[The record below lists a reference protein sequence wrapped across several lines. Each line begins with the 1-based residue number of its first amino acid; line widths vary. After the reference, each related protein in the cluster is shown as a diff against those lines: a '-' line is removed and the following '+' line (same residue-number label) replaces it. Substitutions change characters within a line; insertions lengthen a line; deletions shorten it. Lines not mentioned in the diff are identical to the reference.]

1 MVFNQ
6 FLSLLSHE
14 TQKRR
19 QVAYY
24 AERLF
29 ISPKY
34 LSKVCRNVSGKSP
47 LRWITDSVMED
58 SYALLRNTDLTV
70 KEISNRMGFP
80 NSSFFCQYFREQA
93 GITLIEYRNKITNQ
107 L

>member
-1 MVFNQ
+1 
-6 FLSLLSHE
+6 
-14 TQKRR
+14 
-19 QVAYY
+19 
-24 AERLF
+24 
-29 ISPKY
+29 
-34 LSKVCRNVSGKSP
+34 
-47 LRWITDSVMED
+47 MED

-93 GITLIEYRNKITNQ
+93 GITPIEYRNKITNQ